1 MPSFGKQK
9 VTRLIAYGMIRGC
22 GRAKGK
28 ERPQG
33 FVIKEQALTLLKW
46 RQGLFHQHQYDA
58 LFVKIEH
65 ALHHLPLL
73 V

>member
-1 MPSFGKQK
+1 KVAFQRVKGHLLQCNMPSFGKQK
-9 VTRLIAYGMIRGC
+9 VTRLTAYGMIRDC

-46 RQGLFHQHQYDA
+46 RQGLFHQA
-58 LFVKIEH
+58 SI
-65 ALHHLPLL
+65 
-73 V
+73 

>member
-9 VTRLIAYGMIRGC
+9 VTRLTAYGMIRGC
-22 GRAKGK
+22 GSAKGK

-46 RQGLFHQHQYDA
+46 CQGLFH
-58 LFVKIEH
+58 KESI
-65 ALHHLPLL
+65 
-73 V
+73 

>member
-9 VTRLIAYGMIRGC
+9 VTRLTAYGMIRGC

-46 RQGLFHQHQYDA
+46 RQGLFHQTS
-58 LFVKIEH
+58 I
-65 ALHHLPLL
+65 
-73 V
+73 

>member
-9 VTRLIAYGMIRGC
+9 VTRLTAYGMIRGC

-33 FVIKEQALTLLKW
+33 FMIKEQALTPFQK
-46 RQGLFHQHQYDA
+46 RQGLFHQA
-58 LFVKIEH
+58 SI
-65 ALHHLPLL
+65 
-73 V
+73 